1 MKKTKYIA
9 IGNTSCKRDKKLLSI
24 SIYLNI
30 CGDNKERFLK
40 ALDSLISSSWDCHE
54 IALVDNGSNDATFEV
69 LKEFVVSKE
78 DELISM
84 GKRIHLIKLSKN
96 LGFAR
101 ANNIAY
107 YSLYQKYGPFDYVAL
122 VNNDVILTKSSFKK
136 TIKVLESDKR
146 IAGVQ
151 GFLLNP
157 SESVFDSGPLYW
169 SIGFFSTPR
178 PLQSFIRVPSV
189 ALYPQIVGYLD
200 GAFSVYRGEVIDEVG
215 FFNVDTFM
223 YGDDYVLGAKIY
235 EKGYVLIYVPV
246 YIGKHYRGL
255 TRKLAHYKILKC
267 LNKNELVFSKKSLVV
282 PPALVNLGA
291 LVSLIDLTSRIIF
304 MRTLL
309 FLLRSNYSFREKIRS
324 KIIEYEAALEG
335 ILSALIW
342 KPKDP
347 FPKYRGPAIVNDLL
361 LTIPFAYDLSLKINK
376 DLTACDAIEYY
387 IRRKFLTIMKTI
399 FNKA

>member
-1 MKKTKYIA
+1 M
-9 IGNTSCKRDKKLLSI
+9 
-24 SIYLNI
+24 
-30 CGDNKERFLK
+30 
-40 ALDSLISSSWDCHE
+40 
-54 IALVDNGSNDATFEV
+54 
-69 LKEFVVSKE
+69 
-78 DELISM
+78 
-84 GKRIHLIKLSKN
+84 
-96 LGFAR
+96 
-101 ANNIAY
+101 
-107 YSLYQKYGPFDYVAL
+107 
-122 VNNDVILTKSSFKK
+122 
-136 TIKVLESDKR
+136 
-146 IAGVQ
+146 
-151 GFLLNP
+151 
-157 SESVFDSGPLYW
+157 
-169 SIGFFSTPR
+169 
-178 PLQSFIRVPSV
+178 
-189 ALYPQIVGYLD
+189 
-200 GAFSVYRGEVIDEVG
+200 IDEVG